1 MNIVPR
7 PEHPRP
13 RFYRASWEN
22 LNGLWEYAFD
32 LSLSGREKKWNERT
46 SLDGTI
52 AVPFCPES
60 TLSGIGFTDFIPA
73 VWLLRRFTVSAEQ
86 LADAV
91 LLHFGAVDYETEV
104 FINGRLAGRHVGGYT
119 PFSFDVTALLRAGE
133 NTVTVYARDDVRSG
147 AQPAGKQSVSLASAG
162 CYYTRTT
169 GIWQTVWLEFV
180 PRTRIA
186 GLYVTPDA
194 RNGKLDFTVFLCG
207 DADGCTLR
215 VRALSGGA
223 PAGEMLLKA
232 GGAAVSGSLAL
243 EVVRLWSPESPALY
257 DLELT
262 LERSGAPLDRVESYF
277 GLRSVEMRDGCLF
290 LNGEPLFQRLVLDQ
304 GFYPDGV
311 YTAPNDEAI
320 RQDILLSKALGFNG
334 ARIHEKV
341 FEERYLYWADRL
353 GYLIWGEFP
362 NWGLDISDPSGL
374 AVFLPQWAEA
384 LRRDY
389 GSPALIGWCPF
400 NETWDYAGRRQDE
413 RVLAEVYRYT
423 KTFDPL
429 RPCID
434 TSGLYHVVTDIF
446 DVHDYEQE
454 VGKFASHYRG
464 DGPYLTYPDRQ
475 TYRGE
480 PYMVSEYGGARWEP
494 KGGPGWGYG
503 SDPRSEDEFAARYE
517 ALTHTLLQTD
527 YCCGFCYTQLYDIEQ
542 ERNGLYTY
550 ARERKFSQAV
560 YDRIR
565 KANTETAAIEKRLRR

>member
-1 MNIVPR
+1 M
-7 PEHPRP
+7 
-13 RFYRASWEN
+13 
-22 LNGLWEYAFD
+22 
-32 LSLSGREKKWNERT
+32 
-46 SLDGTI
+46 
-52 AVPFCPES
+52 
-60 TLSGIGFTDFIPA
+60 
-73 VWLLRRFTVSAEQ
+73 
-86 LADAV
+86 
-91 LLHFGAVDYETEV
+91 
-104 FINGRLAGRHVGGYT
+104 
-119 PFSFDVTALLRAGE
+119 
-133 NTVTVYARDDVRSG
+133 
-147 AQPAGKQSVSLASAG
+147 
-162 CYYTRTT
+162 
-169 GIWQTVWLEFV
+169 IW
-180 PRTRIA
+180 
-186 GLYVTPDA
+186 
-194 RNGKLDFTVFLCG
+194 
-207 DADGCTLR
+207 
-215 VRALSGGA
+215 S
-223 PAGEMLLKA
+223 
-232 GGAAVSGSLAL
+232 S
-243 EVVRLWSPESPALY
+243 
-257 DLELT
+257 
-262 LERSGAPLDRVESYF
+262 RSGAPLDRVESYF